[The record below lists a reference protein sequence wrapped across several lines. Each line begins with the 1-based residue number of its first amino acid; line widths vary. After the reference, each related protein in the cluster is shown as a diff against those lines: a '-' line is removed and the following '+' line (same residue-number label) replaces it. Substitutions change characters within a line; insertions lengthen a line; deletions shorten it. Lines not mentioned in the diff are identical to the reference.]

1 MAKGK
6 KLFSFVDVTENTP
19 IQKLSVMDQ
28 VRVMI
33 KKMSHDDAE
42 ELRADDAVTQNLM
55 RLKAD
60 LMGFLDTALEP
71 LRQGKKYAVSVL
83 IPNEYD
89 PVLDEVLS
97 STKIANFYTVKVTR
111 PDIEYDIKYDIRI
124 DLEVKE

>member
-1 MAKGK
+1 MAKRK

-83 IPNEYD
+83 IPNEYA

>member
-1 MAKGK
+1 MAKRK

-83 IPNEYD
+83 IPNEYG

>member
-1 MAKGK
+1 MAKRK

-71 LRQGKKYAVSVL
+71 LRQGKKFAVSVL

-89 PVLDEVLS
+89 PVLEEVLN